1 MKVLCKTD
9 LAELRAKQA
18 EDEAKNKRIQ
28 DLELALADQITANAE
43 LQMRTQDIELAIAD
57 QLTGGEA

>member
-1 MKVLCKTD
+1 